1 MIRRRKMKKKS
12 LILLGVFA
20 FAVIIIISIIAS
32 SANDSYEPSQPVNES
47 ENTNVEIEELLHKT
61 EVPDGYIGIY
71 TVDDFDYVRNME
83 NGSFILMNDI
93 DMTGIEWVSDIE
105 LTGVFDGNNYSI
117 NNYSTPVSFF
127 HRLTNGTIKNLKMNV
142 SINGKLIDKQFNEN
156 GTPNQDAFIFGALV
170 AVVEKYLDGSCEIS
184 NIDIS
189 GDISITK
196 AYSVGGIIGYI
207 MQTDRVSNQTNFV
220 GDIKVSDCI
229 FRATLTSDTPKYIG
243 GIIGGTANATTLII
257 NSCVNTGKI
266 VFNSSECVGGI
277 VSKASWAIGNCGN
290 YGDIIGSAENVGGIC
305 GSSEGRDDSKGHEV
319 NSLGISSCY
328 NDGKINSAGAASGG
342 IIGNARK
349 VYEVNNCLN
358 MGNVVGEKAG
368 GIAGKDFSVGHLR
381 NSCNLGII
389 NGKDMSGA
397 LIGEYSS
404 GNIIPENCYYL
415 DNNIEPVGIKCSF
428 PFVHKITQ
436 EQWNSGEK
444 IKLPESDWINSSEGG
459 VTLLAHKL
467 NKENFEF

>member
-1 MIRRRKMKKKS
+1 MRKKS
-12 LILLGVFA
+12 LIFLGVFTFVA
-20 FAVIIIISIIAS
+20 VTIIAVIAS
-32 SANDSYEPSQPVNES
+32 FTNDPYEPSQPINES
-47 ENTNVEIEELLHKT
+47 EYTNVEIEEPLHKT
-61 EVPDGYIGIY
+61 EVPDGYVGIY

-93 DMTGIEWVSDIE
+93 DMSGINWVSDIE
-105 LTGVFDGNNYSI
+105 LTGIFDGNNYSI
-117 NNYSTPVSFF
+117 NNFRTPVSFF

-142 SINGKLIDKQFNEN
+142 SIDGKLIDKRFNEN
-156 GTPNQDAFIFGALV
+156 GTPNQDAYNFGVLV
-170 AVVEKYLDGSCEIS
+170 AVAEKYLDGTCEIS

-189 GDISITK
+189 GDVKITQ
-196 AYSVGGIIGYI
+196 AHNSVGGIIGYI
-207 MQTDRVSNQTNFV
+207 MQTDRVSNQTNFI

-229 FRATLTSDTPKYIG
+229 FRGNLTSDTPRYIG

-257 NSCVNTGKI
+257 NSCVNTGEI

-319 NSLGISSCY
+319 NSLCISSCY
-328 NDGKINSAGAASGG
+328 NDGKINSAGLASGG

-349 VYEVNNCLN
+349 VYEVINCLN
-358 MGNVVGEKAG
+358 MGNIVGEKAG
-368 GIAGKDFSVGHLR
+368 GIVGKDFAVGHLR

-389 NGKDMSGA
+389 NGKNMSGA

-415 DNNIEPVGIKCSF
+415 DNGADSVGIKCAF
-428 PFVHKITQ
+428 PNVYRITK
-436 EQWNSGEK
+436 EQWNSGEN
-444 IKLPESDWINSSEGG
+444 IALPEDWINSSEGG
-459 VTLLAHKL
+459 VTLVAHIL